1 MQKLLYKLIFSKLSI
16 EGFILPHQTHI
27 LLWLTQL
34 RLVYIT
40 DYCMVIAL
48 IYSPQEFQIKLLTS
62 PDGSVTIHFKHEIN
76 SVVLYMSTVP

>member
-1 MQKLLYKLIFSKLSI
+1 LQKLLYKIIFNKLSI
-16 EGFILPHQTHI
+16 EGFVLPHHIHI
-27 LLWLTQL
+27 LLCLAQR

-40 DYCMVIAL
+40 DYCMVTAM
-48 IYSPQEFQIKLLTS
+48 IYSPQEFQIQLLTS